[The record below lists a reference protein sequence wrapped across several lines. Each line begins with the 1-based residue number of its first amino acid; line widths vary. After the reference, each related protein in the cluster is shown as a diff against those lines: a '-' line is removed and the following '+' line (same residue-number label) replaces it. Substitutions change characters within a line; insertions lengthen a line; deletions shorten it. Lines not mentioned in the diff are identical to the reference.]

1 MRKLISAIFLLL
13 ILTACNNPKDIV
25 FGPDPLKQIA
35 EQGDQ
40 FKKLPEEDREL
51 LVKFLALHQLGSA
64 LGADVKPVTGR
75 TVGEVLVDVK
85 AWQDGLKVSMEAEKK
100 RQAEEVALKQKML
113 EARKLLVEK
122 ISASAVVA
130 VINKTVLPKNYE
142 VERYSDLL
150 SITFAVENKS
160 NKEIVQLKGRVIFKD
175 QTDALVGDLF
185 IDFNEPIQ
193 AGKTLTTTTGSGWK
207 INSFSNGDIEKIAD
221 RDFSTMKTYFEPE
234 AIAFRDGEVLK
245 LPENK

>member
-100 RQAEEVALKQKML
+100 T
-113 EARKLLVEK
+113 
-122 ISASAVVA
+122 SS
-130 VINKTVLPKNYE
+130 
-142 VERYSDLL
+142 
-150 SITFAVENKS
+150 
-160 NKEIVQLKGRVIFKD
+160 
-175 QTDALVGDLF
+175 
-185 IDFNEPIQ
+185 
-193 AGKTLTTTTGSGWK
+193 
-207 INSFSNGDIEKIAD
+207 
-221 RDFSTMKTYFEPE
+221 
-234 AIAFRDGEVLK
+234 
-245 LPENK
+245 